1 MSDHSDFIALAQE
14 LIAEEGRSITLQQ
27 LSSTPADAG
36 KPWNGP
42 TAPTVVADETVYG
55 VFLPVSSLSD
65 LGFKAEDDDLIKRAD
80 QLILVPP
87 TTVDLRD
94 MNRVLDKSII
104 WKIEWVQVLE
114 PGDQVI
120 LYAFGVC
127 R

>member
-14 LIAEEGRSITLQQ
+14 LIAEEGRAITVQQ
-27 LSSTPADAG
+27 LGATPADNA
-36 KPWNGP
+36 KPWQGP
-42 TAPTVVADETVYG
+42 ATPTVTTDADVFG
-55 VFLPVSSLSD
+55 VFLPVSSLQD
-65 LGFKAEDDDLIKRAD
+65 LGFKSEDDDLIKRAD
-80 QLILVPP
+80 QVILVPP

-94 MNRVLDKSII
+94 MHQVLDKSVV

-120 LYAFGVC
+120 LYAFGVS